1 MENFKAMDHGY
12 FSGLI
17 SDTYTLL
24 AGFVAIGIPLAI
36 QTIEKSVNKYDSKY
50 LIKYMVSW
58 NGGSPKIFLYASLIY
73 VLWSLN
79 FQYFGGSLQESF
91 CTVHSILS
99 IITLVY
105 FSVLFLFVV
114 LWYARIMKLVGM
126 DEKEL
131 ISQLRREN

>member
-1 MENFKAMDHGY
+1 MDHEY
-12 FSGLI
+12 YSGLI

-36 QTIEKSVNKYDSKY
+36 QAIEKSVNKYDSTY
-50 LIKYMVSW
+50 LIKYMASW

-73 VLWSLN
+73 VLWGLN
-79 FQYFGGSLQESF
+79 FQYFGGSLQEKCS
-91 CTVHSILS
+91 TVYFSLS
-99 IITLVY
+99 VATLAY

-126 DEKEL
+126 DENEL
-131 ISQLRREN
+131 LSQLHSEK